1 MELNL
6 KQAMDAAKVALKDTR
21 AGTSVTVGVDAA
33 GRFTRAV
40 EGECVDELAFRK
52 EAPATSRTFRATK
65 TATGIE
71 VSDLGFSAEGPSISA
86 NFQ

>member
-6 KQAMDAAKVALKDTR
+6 KQAMDAAKVALKDKRT
-21 AGTSVTVGVDAA
+21 GICMTVGVDAG

-40 EGECVDELAFRK
+40 EGTRVDELAFRK
-52 EAPATSRTFRATK
+52 AAPATSRIFRATK

-71 VSDLGFSAEGPSISA
+71 VSDLGFSADGPSIPA
-86 NFQ
+86 IFQ

>member
-6 KQAMDAAKVALKDTR
+6 KQAMDAAKVALKDKR
-21 AGTSVTVGVDAA
+21 AGICMTVGVDAA

-40 EGECVDELAFRK
+40 EGMCVDELAFRK
-52 EAPATSRTFRATK
+52 AAPATSRIFRATR

-71 VSDLGFSAEGPSISA
+71 VSDLGFNAAGPSVHA
-86 NFQ
+86 NLR